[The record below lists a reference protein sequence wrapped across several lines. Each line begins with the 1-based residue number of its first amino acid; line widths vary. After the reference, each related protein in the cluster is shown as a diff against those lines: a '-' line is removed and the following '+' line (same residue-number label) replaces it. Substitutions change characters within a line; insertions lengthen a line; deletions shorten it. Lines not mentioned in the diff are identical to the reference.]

1 MSDQCRHCK
10 FFGKGIDLC
19 QTIDCFPRDN
29 WYVKEMEAHNERLTE
44 TIAELLK
51 GGAHDGPCDNEDF
64 PDEVCEKHWETS
76 ERRQAAARE
85 LTTPQDRKKP
95 TPPLVP

>member
-10 FFGKGIDLC
+10 FFNKGVDLC

-29 WYVKEMEAHNERLTE
+29 WYVKELEARTERTE
-44 TIAELLK
+44 EALRELLK

-64 PDEVCEKHWETS
+64 PDDGCEKHGEAS
-76 ERRQAAARE
+76 ERRKEAAKE
-85 LTTPQDRKKP
+85 LLSGLAP
-95 TPPLVP
+95 